1 MVPTVALWHLRK
13 TRVRAFLSV
22 VGGGKGEGE
31 EEAQAGMCGGNAVRV
46 FVGTILEQEIKTTN
60 WTKPK

>member
-1 MVPTVALWHLRK
+1 MLW
-13 TRVRAFLSV
+13 
-22 VGGGKGEGE
+22 GEGKGEGE